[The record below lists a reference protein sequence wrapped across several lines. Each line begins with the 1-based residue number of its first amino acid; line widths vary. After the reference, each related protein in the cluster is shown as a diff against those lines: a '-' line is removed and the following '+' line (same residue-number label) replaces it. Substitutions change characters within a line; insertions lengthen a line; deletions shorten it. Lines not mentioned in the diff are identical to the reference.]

1 MVMSSSLRALSGKT
15 KAPLKKQRRLLAL
28 ASCPFAGMTRTG
40 SNGRPANRP
49 SQPTLGS
56 RHCDMRLYCH
66 GSGGRAGMQATRRR
80 RGWRHPGEHGRN
92 PRIPK
97 GTRAR
102 PLVERAMPGGPAG
115 NTGNAAGA
123 ARNRRKQAMKR
134 LMGFVRR
141 MRDER
146 GVTGLETA
154 IILIAFVVVAAV
166 FAFVVLST
174 GLFSSE
180 RGKEAVYAGLSKTR
194 GTMELSSGVVATSDG
209 TQITALKFDVA
220 LAAGGDS
227 VNLDPAAT
235 TNRTV
240 ISYIDS
246 TASVSDVTYTVNDLV
261 GNGDNLL
268 QPGELFEVS
277 IDTTQAAMA
286 AITIAQNYTF
296 TLEVK
301 PPSVSYMVIQRTTP
315 ASISDT
321 TLDLN

>member
-1 MVMSSSLRALSGKT
+1 
-15 KAPLKKQRRLLAL
+15 
-28 ASCPFAGMTRTG
+28 
-40 SNGRPANRP
+40 
-49 SQPTLGS
+49 
-56 RHCDMRLYCH
+56 
-66 GSGGRAGMQATRRR
+66 
-80 RGWRHPGEHGRN
+80 
-92 PRIPK
+92 
-97 GTRAR
+97 
-102 PLVERAMPGGPAG
+102 
-115 NTGNAAGA
+115 
-123 ARNRRKQAMKR
+123 MKR
-134 LMGFVRR
+134 IMQLVRR

-146 GVTGLETA
+146 GITGLETA

-180 RGKEAVYAGLSKTR
+180 RGKEAVYAGLAKTR
-194 GTMELSSGVVATSDG
+194 GTMELSSGVIATSNTTTG
-209 TQITALKFDVA
+209 LTKITFDVA

-246 TASVSDVTYTVNDLV
+246 STTVSNVTYTVSPLV

-277 IDTTQAAMA
+277 IDTTQAGFP
-286 AITIAQNYTF
+286 TIGTNATF
-296 TLEVK
+296 TLEIK
-301 PPSVSYMVIQRTTP
+301 PPSGSFMVIQRTTP

-321 TLDLN
+321 TIDLN